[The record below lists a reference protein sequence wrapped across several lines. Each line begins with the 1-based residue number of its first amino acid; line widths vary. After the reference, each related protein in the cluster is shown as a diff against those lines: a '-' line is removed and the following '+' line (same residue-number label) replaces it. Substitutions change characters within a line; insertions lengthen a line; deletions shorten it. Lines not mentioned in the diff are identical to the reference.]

1 MKPPLDA
8 STVSRRLD
16 AVRRSLAGA
25 SIERLLITH
34 LPNIQY
40 LTGFAGTAGALVL
53 SSDGCT
59 LIVDARYVTAARDLI
74 AGFGDAALSLQ
85 PVARSYDET
94 IRDVIA
100 ANGAAPVGFEA
111 AYLTVARFN
120 ALSALLSASPS
131 AESIRKAERNGPLV
145 PTERVVERVR
155 MVKDDGEIAI
165 FREAASRLSAIARR
179 LPELALPG
187 RTERE
192 VADAIEEAMRRSGFS
207 RPAFDTIVASG
218 PNSALPH
225 ASPTE
230 RVIQAGDPTVLDF
243 GGVYGGYCVDL
254 TRTVQL
260 GPSSPEMARMLA
272 AVAEAQQAALEA
284 VAPGRR
290 PSEVDAA
297 ARSVLERHGL
307 ADAFGHGTGHGL
319 GLEIHEDPRVGRLVP
334 GQPDDPLV
342 PGVVIT
348 IEPGAYVPGIGG
360 VRIEDDVLVTAGGC
374 EVLTDVPTFL

>member
-53 SSDGCT
+53 SRDGCT

-179 LPELALPG
+179 LPELAVPG

>member
-53 SSDGCT
+53 SRDGCT

-120 ALSALLSASPS
+120 ALSALLSASAS

-155 MVKDDGEIAI
+155 MVKDDGEISI

-179 LPELALPG
+179 LPELAVPG

>member
-155 MVKDDGEIAI
+155 MVKDDGEISI

-179 LPELALPG
+179 LPELAVPG

>member
-53 SSDGCT
+53 SRDGCT

-179 LPELALPG
+179 LPELAVPG

-297 ARSVLERHGL
+297 ARSVLERYGL

-348 IEPGAYVPGIGG
+348 IEPDAYVPGIGG